1 MDRETLSEVTEV
13 PDITPVAD
21 GTFPVASTQLLPMA
35 EVRVERAD
43 AAANR
48 RRILDAARRLL
59 ACHGLEGTS
68 IDAVTA
74 AAGVGKGTVFRR
86 FGDRAGLFQALM
98 DDTLRE
104 FQDAFMHGPPPLG
117 PGAPPRE
124 RLIAFFDGLIAFFEN
139 ILDVVLA
146 VERDRRGVP
155 VGGYVVLSVHV
166 TALIE
171 ELAPELDAPLTAQL
185 LMNAANPN
193 LIRYLR
199 RDAGVETSRIKAALR
214 PLIDGLGCPPAELA
228 DG

>member
-1 MDRETLSEVTEV
+1 MA
-13 PDITPVAD
+13 DIRT
-21 GTFPVASTQLLPMA
+21 
-35 EVRVERAD
+35 ERAD

-48 RRILDAARRLL
+48 RRILDAARSVL
-59 ACHGLEGTS
+59 ACHGLEGAS

-86 FGDRAGLFQALM
+86 FGDRAGLFQAVM
-98 DDTLRE
+98 DDSMRE

-124 RLIAFFDGLIAFFEN
+124 RLIAFFDRLIDIFEGV
-139 ILDVVLA
+139 LDVVLA
-146 VERDRRGVP
+146 AERDRNGVP

-166 TALIE
+166 ASLIE

-185 LMNAANPN
+185 LMNAVNPN

-199 RDAGVETSRIKAALR
+199 RDAGVEPGRIKAAIGG
-214 PLIDGLGCPPAELA
+214 LIAGLGYESGEFAASCVGATASTPSTMQAPKQITPMM
-228 DG
+228 